1 MKDLGVLKPTIRLS
15 ITNPASESGSVFGRG
30 IANLCLGVREA
41 GSLNAAAKGMGMA
54 YSKAWRIIK
63 ETEAAL
69 GIQLLNRDGAHGS
82 TLTEEGDA
90 LLDAYISIDAQ
101 LQKDAER
108 NRRPRIERAQ
118 GDSDEDARR
127 RCQEARGEPIERA
140 ESRRQRQHHHA
151 ADIPAAHRHPTP
163 PPRRHAIAEQAE
175 RDDDASERGTRH
187 DRACARPQRL
197 EDNARRPCQI
207 AGFAGDRA
215 CRQIA
220 CRRRQNRRPH
230 RQPAERADGCKGI
243 MRRTRRVRN
252 PRRPSAR
259 DAEHRRAQGAR
270 GRRVSAIRRARL
282 PFHARNSTR
291 PRGDALKQDPR
302 R

>member
-101 LQKDAER
+101 LQTDAEKAFKT
-108 NRRPRIERAQ
+108 IL
-118 GDSDEDARR
+118 S
-127 RCQEARGEPIERA
+127 
-140 ESRRQRQHHHA
+140 
-151 ADIPAAHRHPTP
+151 
-163 PPRRHAIAEQAE
+163 
-175 RDDDASERGTRH
+175 
-187 DRACARPQRL
+187 
-197 EDNARRPCQI
+197 
-207 AGFAGDRA
+207 
-215 CRQIA
+215 
-220 CRRRQNRRPH
+220 
-230 RQPAERADGCKGI
+230 
-243 MRRTRRVRN
+243 
-252 PRRPSAR
+252 
-259 DAEHRRAQGAR
+259 
-270 GRRVSAIRRARL
+270 
-282 PFHARNSTR
+282 
-291 PRGDALKQDPR
+291 
-302 R
+302 